1 MESNEEV
8 IEASPEK
15 RRSNSAETGGILLPV
30 HLEQIPITTRV
41 PEPSP
46 NDPLQQFYPVSY
58 PIPDPP
64 SQDAFQFWPYGPPVP
79 PVGQQGEFP
88 NWPRGQFLTASAWP
102 GTYPQIHQP
111 QEYSAPLDIYGSNEV
126 GASRNLVTA
135 PPGQVDL
142 TLCVPFL

>member
-15 RRSNSAETGGILLPV
+15 RRSNSAETGGILPQV
-30 HLEQIPITTRV
+30 HEQIHIATRA

-46 NDPLQQFYPVSY
+46 NDPQQFYPVGY

-64 SQDAFQFWPYGPPVP
+64 LQDAFQFWPYGAPVP
-79 PVGQQGEFP
+79 IGQQGEFL
-88 NWPRGQFLTASAWP
+88 NWPRGQFLTAPAWS

-111 QEYSAPLDIYGSNEV
+111 QAYSAPLDIYGSNEV
-126 GASRNLVTA
+126 SASQNLVPE

-142 TLCVPFL
+142 TLYVPFL